1 MPSTSQQNTLE
12 FFPEIEPFNNFYL
25 PNNNMHE
32 VYVEESGN
40 PEGVPII
47 FLHGGPGGGC
57 GSKQRRFF
65 DPNYYRIILFDQR
78 GCGKSKPLGETKKN
92 TTSDLINDMEL
103 IRQHLKIEDWF
114 LFGGSWGS
122 TLALAYAIEFPK
134 TVKGLILRGIF
145 LSRPH
150 ELEWFL
156 NEVDQFFPDLH
167 NNLLSHD
174 STINKKNLVSQY
186 SKLVFGD
193 NQAVAKKAAVAWNQF
208 EGSILKLMP
217 PENAGGSESVNFD
230 FELARAK
237 VQLHYIQNQCFVD
250 GEAILNKV
258 SILKDKPIII
268 VQGRYDMVCPPKT
281 AYELMKRLPDSD
293 FIMVPNAGHSASEPG
308 TLSALI
314 EATEKFKSL

>member
-1 MPSTSQQNTLE
+1 MPSNFQQNTLE
-12 FFPEIEPFNNFYL
+12 LFPEIETFNNFHL

-65 DPNYYRIILFDQR
+65 DPSYYRIILFDQR
-78 GCGKSKPLGETKKN
+78 GCGKSTPLGETQNN

-122 TLALAYAIEFPK
+122 TLALAYAIEFPN

-156 NEVDQFFPDLH
+156 NDVDQFFPDLH
-167 NNLLSHD
+167 DNLLSHD
-174 STINKKNLVSQY
+174 ATINKKNLVSQY

-193 NQAVAKKAAVAWNQF
+193 DQIIAKNAAVAWNQF

-217 PENAGGSESVNFD
+217 PENIETSESVNFE

-250 GEAILNKV
+250 GDEILKKV
-258 SILKDKPIII
+258 NILKDKPIAII
-268 VQGRYDMVCPPKT
+268 QGRYDMVCPPKT
-281 AYELMKRLPDSD
+281 AYELMKHLPDCD
-293 FIMVPNAGHSASEPG
+293 FIMVANAGHSASEPG

-314 EATEKFKSL
+314 GATEKFKSL

>member
-1 MPSTSQQNTLE
+1 MLSTSQQNSLKL
-12 FFPEIEPFNNFYL
+12 FPEIEPFNNFYL
-25 PNNNMHE
+25 PSNNMHE
-32 VYVEESGN
+32 IYVEESGN
-40 PEGVPII
+40 PEGNPII
-47 FLHGGPGGGC
+47 FIHGGPGGGC
-57 GSKQRRFF
+57 GTKQRRFF

-78 GCGKSKPLGETKKN
+78 GCGKSKPLGETQNN
-92 TTSDLINDMEL
+92 TTSDLINDMES
-103 IRQHLKIEDWF
+103 IRKYLKIKDWF

-122 TLALAYAIEFPK
+122 TLALAYAIKFPK
-134 TVKGLILRGIF
+134 LVKGLILRGIF

-167 NNLLSHD
+167 GNLLSHD
-174 STINKKNLVSQY
+174 SSINKKNLVSQY

-193 NQAVAKKAAVAWNQF
+193 NQEAAKNAAVAWNQF
-208 EGSILKLMP
+208 EGSILKLVP
-217 PENAGGSESVNFD
+217 PENTEPSESVNFD

-250 GEAILNKV
+250 GEEILNKA

-281 AYELMKRLPDSD
+281 AYELMKKLPTSD
-293 FIMVPNAGHSASEPG
+293 FIMVPDAGHSASEPG
-308 TLSALI
+308 ILSALI
-314 EATEKFKSL
+314 GATENFKSL

>member
-1 MPSTSQQNTLE
+1 
-12 FFPEIEPFNNFYL
+12 
-25 PNNNMHE
+25 
-32 VYVEESGN
+32 
-40 PEGVPII
+40 
-47 FLHGGPGGGC
+47 
-57 GSKQRRFF
+57 
-65 DPNYYRIILFDQR
+65 
-78 GCGKSKPLGETKKN
+78 
-92 TTSDLINDMEL
+92 MEL

-122 TLALAYAIEFPK
+122 TLALAYAIEFPN

-156 NEVDQFFPDLH
+156 NDVDQFFPDLH
-167 NNLLSHD
+167 DNLLSHD
-174 STINKKNLVSQY
+174 ATINKKNLVSQY

-193 NQAVAKKAAVAWNQF
+193 DQIIAKNAAVAWNQF

-217 PENAGGSESVNFD
+217 PENIETSESVNFE

-250 GEAILNKV
+250 GDEILKKV
-258 SILKDKPIII
+258 NILKDKPIAII
-268 VQGRYDMVCPPKT
+268 QGRYDMVCPPKT
-281 AYELMKRLPDSD
+281 AYELMKHLPDCD
-293 FIMVPNAGHSASEPG
+293 FIMVANAGHSASEPG

-314 EATEKFKSL
+314 GATEKFKSL

>member
-1 MPSTSQQNTLE
+1 MPSNSQQNTLE
-12 FFPEIEPFNNFYL
+12 LFPEIEPFNNFYL
-25 PNNNMHE
+25 PKKNMHE

-47 FLHGGPGGGC
+47 FMHGGPGGGC
-57 GSKQRRFF
+57 GNKQRRFF
-65 DPNYYRIILFDQR
+65 DPSYYRIILFDQR
-78 GCGKSKPLGETKKN
+78 GCGKSKPLGEIRNN
-92 TTSDLINDMEL
+92 TTSDLIHDIEL
-103 IRQHLKIEDWF
+103 IRQYLKIENWF

-122 TLALAYAIEFPK
+122 TLALAYAIKFSK
-134 TVKGLILRGIF
+134 VVKGLILRGIF

-167 NNLLSHD
+167 DNLLSHD

-186 SKLVFGD
+186 SKIVFGD
-193 NQAVAKKAAVAWNQF
+193 DQAAAKKAAVAWNQF

-217 PENAGGSESVNFD
+217 PENSESSESINFD

-237 VQLHYIQNQCFVD
+237 VQLHYIQNQCFID
-250 GEAILNKV
+250 GEDILKKV
-258 SILKDKPIII
+258 SILKDKPITI

-281 AYELMKRLPDSD
+281 AYELMKQLPNSD
-293 FIMVPNAGHSASEPG
+293 FFMISNAGHSASESG